1 MALGNVLGSWGGR
14 RAVPDSDHEW
24 EAALLRQVET
34 LLVERRTLLRTA
46 GAAAVFIA
54 KLDNHALPES
64 TYQAA
69 DVLADVLNALPE
81 RTLREAIELIRDGAD
96 GQSSPRENE
105 DI

>member
-1 MALGNVLGSWGGR
+1 M
-14 RAVPDSDHEW
+14 PDSDHER
-24 EAALLRQVET
+24 EAALLRRVET
-34 LLVERRTLLRTA
+34 LLVERQTLLRAT

-54 KLDNHALPES
+54 KLDNHTLPES

-69 DVLADVLNALPE
+69 DVLAGVLNALPE

-96 GQSSPRENE
+96 VPSSPRENE

>member
-1 MALGNVLGSWGGR
+1 
-14 RAVPDSDHEW
+14 VPDSDHER
-24 EAALLRQVET
+24 EAALLRRVER
-34 LLVERRTLLRTA
+34 LLVERETLLRAT

-64 TYQAA
+64 TYEAA
-69 DVLADVLNALPE
+69 DVLASVLNALPE

-96 GQSSPRENE
+96 GPSTRDNE

>member
-1 MALGNVLGSWGGR
+1 M
-14 RAVPDSDHEW
+14 PDSDHER
-24 EAALLRQVET
+24 EAALLHRVET
-34 LLVERRTLLRTA
+34 LLVERQTLLRAT

-64 TYQAA
+64 TYEAA
-69 DVLADVLNALPE
+69 DVLAGVLNALPE

-96 GQSSPRENE
+96 EPSSRRENE

>member
-1 MALGNVLGSWGGR
+1 M
-14 RAVPDSDHEW
+14 PDSDHER
-24 EAALLRQVET
+24 EAALLRRVET
-34 LLVERRTLLRTA
+34 LLVERETLLRAT

-54 KLDNHALPES
+54 KLDNHTLPES
-64 TYQAA
+64 TYRAA

-96 GQSSPRENE
+96 GPSSPRESE